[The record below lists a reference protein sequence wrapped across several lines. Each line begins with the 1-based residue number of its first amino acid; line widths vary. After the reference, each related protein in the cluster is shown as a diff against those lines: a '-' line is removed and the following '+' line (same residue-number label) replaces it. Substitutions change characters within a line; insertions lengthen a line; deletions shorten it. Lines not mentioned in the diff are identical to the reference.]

1 MHRHST
7 SLSQHEFGRV
17 QQWQTSV
24 SSNAAHQQDP
34 SMPIEPLP
42 TSVDDVVNGATA
54 TSFDRYDAANLDQF
68 FFHNYGVLP

>member
-1 MHRHST
+1 
-7 SLSQHEFGRV
+7 
-17 QQWQTSV
+17 
-24 SSNAAHQQDP
+24 
-34 SMPIEPLP
+34 MPIEPLP